1 MKVKEIMI
9 QEVDAID
16 ENQTLKEVLK
26 KAVESK
32 KGSFIVTRDKKNVG
46 IVTTWDVLEAISQ
59 EEDLSKIKVCDVM
72 EEDLVTI
79 SADATLKEAAKIM
92 VDEVVWRLP
101 VEEEGRLVGI
111 VSATDIFR
119 AMVD

>member
-9 QEVDAID
+9 QEVDTID

-46 IVTTWDVLEAISQ
+46 IVTTWDVLEAISHK
-59 EEDLSKIKVCDVM
+59 EDLSEIKVCDVM

-79 SADATLKEAAKIM
+79 SADATLKDAAKTM

-101 VEEEGRLVGI
+101 VEEEGMLVGI

-119 AMVD
+119 TMVD